1 MLGFRD
7 RVRVSVRVSLGLGL
21 QLRFGSVLDS
31 PPSYSLYGFL
41 CPLGLGLVYGLGIR
55 LGLVLGFMDRVRVK
69 VRVSFRIV
77 TFEIYCLGKCNK
89 ITITI

>member
-1 MLGFRD
+1 M
-7 RVRVSVRVSLGLGL
+7 LGLGL
-21 QLRFGSVLDS
+21 KLRFGSVLDS

-55 LGLVLGFMDRVRVK
+55 LGLVLGFRDRVRVK

-77 TFEIYCLGKCNK
+77 TFVYTAWGNVTK
-89 ITITI
+89 